1 MTKIPKG
8 LRDQVVPGHD
18 QRRHHQG
25 EDRCETCDLLWH
37 AVHSLRT
44 GKEVV
49 EKMGPTEA
57 ELGGLEEKRRNFGAE
72 GNSPIK
78 TIKSMNNGKCVLFLW
93 RAWGHNGPI
102 GMDQPVP
109 RTMKREEDWEGETE
123 VPSRSSLLPVVAR
136 SLQGGHWR
144 SLQIRTIGFYAK

>member
-18 QRRHHQG
+18 QRRHYQG

-72 GNSPIK
+72 GKSPIK
-78 TIKSMNNGKCVLFLW
+78 TIKTMNYGKCVLFL
-93 RAWGHNGPI
+93 
-102 GMDQPVP
+102 
-109 RTMKREEDWEGETE
+109 
-123 VPSRSSLLPVVAR
+123 
-136 SLQGGHWR
+136 
-144 SLQIRTIGFYAK
+144 